1 MFARRMRA
9 ELVRLYREQ
18 PAYLVAAI
26 THQVGQEITKR
37 NVSIQPTLTIRAR
50 LPDAGNGEQGSDH
63 AAVPAAVLPEGI
75 VAMSMSTSKLRLG
88 PLPKTET
95 VKVTIDAHHLVEGRF
110 GTLCRAAC
118 TDLRRAD

>member
-1 MFARRMRA
+1 MRA

-95 VKVTIDAHHLVEGRF
+95 VEVTIALTTALKADLERY
-110 GTLCRAAC
+110 AALM
-118 TDLRRAD
+118 LRPTASRLMPRR